1 MPLLN
6 APGRM
11 LSLRQRL
18 LIWTA
23 VPLLAL
29 VLANA
34 WASYRAAIETTQSAY
49 DRLLVTAAHAL
60 ADMIWLED
68 GQLQVSLPHAALELY
83 AGTAPDSA
91 RSAPERSPLQYRV
104 SFLNG
109 AFLAGDEAL
118 PFYEGTAPET
128 TAHGARMRLYDQYV
142 QGSPMRM
149 VALWQPVESA
159 QGLQYVIVQVGE
171 YADYRFAIGRHILL
185 QTLLHQ
191 SALLLLVL
199 AVLWLASTWGLRPL
213 HQLAHK
219 LEQRSAHDLEPL
231 SLHTPTREMQPLVHA
246 FNGLLE
252 RIQHAQMQQQ
262 RFVADAS
269 HQLRTPLSVLKLHTD
284 AGLQGVIPMHEALQD
299 IAHTT
304 RRTSRV
310 VHQLLMW
317 NRAQHTCA
325 APATAVDLHAL
336 LQEVVLEQSRLIADK
351 HLDFNLQAESMQWHG
366 QTWMVQEVVMN
377 LLSNAI
383 RHTGEGGALGID
395 LQTGA
400 AGIAIRVWDSG
411 PGLSRHMAAQ
421 LFTPFV
427 SEASQGVGLGLTISR
442 DLAAACGG
450 HLEICN
456 RTSEDGLQVLGLN
469 ATLWLPAPQSL
480 P

>member
-1 MPLLN
+1 MRLLN
-6 APGRM
+6 AQGRM

-29 VLANA
+29 VLVNA

-109 AFLAGDEAL
+109 IFLAGDAAL
-118 PFYEGTAPET
+118 PFYEGTAPDT
-128 TAHGARMRLYDQYV
+128 TPHGARMRLYDQYV

-149 VALWQPVESA
+149 AALWQPVESA

-191 SALLLLVL
+191 GALLVVVL
-199 AVLWLASTWGLRPL
+199 TVLWWASTWGLRPL
-213 HQLAHK
+213 HRLAHK
-219 LEQRSAHDLEPL
+219 LEQRGAHDVEPL
-231 SLHTPTREMQPLVHA
+231 QLHNATCEMQPLVQA

-252 RIQHAQMQQQ
+252 RIQKAQAQQQ

-284 AGLQGVIPMHEALQD
+284 AGLQGLIPMREALQD

-304 RRTSRV
+304 HRTSRV

-317 NRAQHTCA
+317 NRAQHTC
-325 APATAVDLHAL
+325 TASPSTVNLHAL

-351 HLDFNLQAESMQWHG
+351 HLEFSLHAEPAQWHG
-366 QTWMVQEVVMN
+366 QAWMVQEVVMN

-383 RHTGEGGALGID
+383 RHTSPGHALGID
-395 LQTGA
+395 LHRSA
-400 AGIAIRVWDSG
+400 AGIGIRVWDRG
-411 PGLSRHMAAQ
+411 PGLSKHIAAQ

-456 RTSEDGLQVLGLN
+456 RTSEDGLQVLGLS
-469 ATLWLPAPQSL
+469 ATLWLPAPQ
-480 P
+480 PQH